1 MNRKVDNMG
10 TRKYPE
16 YGDIVCVKRAGGA
29 YEHYAVYIGNGR
41 VIHYSKSRKKEKLS
55 QISGFEIR
63 VERSRPWISA
73 IAGPLIGPLIEHAIE
88 PTTERGS
95 IMEATFEDFLDGSD
109 KYMICHFPD
118 VHGEPTKETV
128 SFLQTRNALG
138 LGNIHRFLTDTKYH
152 LYSPEETVER
162 AKSRLGEK
170 DYNLAT
176 NNCEYF
182 AIWCKTGVHESHQ
195 VNSIIKA
202 IKMPIH
208 DF

>member
-1 MNRKVDNMG
+1 MTVNRKVDNMG

-55 QISGFEIR
+55 YVSGA
-63 VERSRPWISA
+63 A
-73 IAGPLIGPLIEHAIE
+73 ITTGPLGTLIKHVIAPE
-88 PTTERGS
+88 PTSERGS
-95 IMEATFEDFLDGSD
+95 IMEATFEDFLDGSN

-118 VHGEPTKETV
+118 VHGEPTKEIV
-128 SFLQTRNALG
+128 SILLTPPTSNIGG
-138 LGNIHRFLTDTKYH
+138 LDNLHRFFTDTKYH

-170 DYNLAT
+170 DYNLAL

-195 VNSIIKA
+195 VKNILKA
-202 IKMPIH
+202 IKRKI
-208 DF
+208 FG